1 MTYEE
6 TVCAVVVTYNRKKL
20 LIECLEAIKYQ
31 SRPVNAIYI
40 IDNASTDGTPEVLLD
55 YNYIDHVP
63 SINHK
68 GIYEKNYFKNQIQI
82 HYLRMIENTGGAG
95 GFHEG
100 VKKAYIKGYD
110 WIWIMDDDVE
120 PEKNCLKKLLK
131 NRLKSMVLVPL
142 RLSMDT
148 NSIDEH
154 SAIEFNLRNPFLKD
168 PKCVTIFN
176 KYTTIDSIPD
186 VVNLQDFSFEG
197 PLINSEII
205 KNIGYPRK
213 DFFIYGDDADYSL
226 RISLKLKEN
235 IILIKDAIMYRKLK
249 INDNIPNWKWYYIM
263 RNMNFISLH
272 YGSNILIKTKPIF
285 KSFIA
290 ICYNLIKLNPE
301 KSRIWFYSLI
311 DSWKKELPLRYKP

>member
-272 YGSNILIKTKPIF
+272 YGFEYINK
-285 KSFIA
+285 
-290 ICYNLIKLNPE
+290 N
-301 KSRIWFYSLI
+301 
-311 DSWKKELPLRYKP
+311 